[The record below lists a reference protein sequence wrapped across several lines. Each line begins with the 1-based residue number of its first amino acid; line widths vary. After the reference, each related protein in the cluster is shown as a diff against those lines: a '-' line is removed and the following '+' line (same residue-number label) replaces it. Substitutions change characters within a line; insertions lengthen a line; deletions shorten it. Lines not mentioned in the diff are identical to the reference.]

1 MGGRTHSVAGHRSAF
16 FVYRGEGNKILVCQ
30 MYEAGVGDLPRGAEL
45 REHDGIP
52 FSIYRK
58 DGRTL
63 VFGRRAA

>member
-1 MGGRTHSVAGHRSAF
+1 M
-16 FVYRGEGNKILVCQ
+16 CQ
-30 MYEAGVGDLPRGAEL
+30 MYEAGVGELPRGAEL

-63 VFGRRAA
+63 VFWPEGGVICVLISDIAPEEVVQLAFAKAMKV